1 ISTETDGRQ
10 EATERH
16 KAALGG
22 RVPAIAAR
30 CRPCR
35 PLPPHHGA
43 PILVPMQNPDIA
55 RLFDEVADLLEI
67 QDANPFRV
75 RAYRNAARTIR
86 DFPEPIAE
94 LARSGAKDLTDIP
107 GIGDDLAEKITAI
120 VTTGELPLRKQLA
133 AKLPAGLLDLLRI
146 PGLGPKRVKLLHKK
160 LKVKSATDLAAALAK
175 HRIQKLKGFG
185 PKIEEKIRTG
195 LGVAAQ
201 SERRLLLHE
210 AETAADAIVA
220 FLQASGGISQ
230 IEVAG
235 SYRRRRE
242 TIGDLDI
249 LVTSGDS
256 PKVMERIVSYGE
268 VGEVVS
274 QGETRSSVKLRSGLQ
289 VDLRAVEPA
298 AYGAAL
304 QYFTGSK
311 AHNVE
316 LRKVAQEHG
325 YKLNEYGLFK
335 GTRRVAGQTEEEIYA
350 KLGLDWIPPELREAR
365 GEITLAREHRLP
377 RLVELTAIRGDLQMH
392 TSATDGKGTIDEMA
406 HAARALGY
414 QYIAITDH
422 SKRVTMA
429 LGFDAKRLREQW
441 QTIDERNA
449 TSRGFTILKSIELDI
464 LENGKLDLPDD
475 VLAEADYVVATIHY
489 GLTQTGKELTR
500 RLVGAAEHPWVD
512 AIGHPTGRLVG
523 KREPYPAD
531 FEALCRACAAAG
543 CLLELNGHPE
553 RMDLPDTLAAAA
565 KQHGARFVLSTD
577 SQQPG
582 NLPFMKYAV
591 YLARRAGLEAGDI
604 VNTRALV
611 AFQAALKRAAT
622 GGKRRQ

>member
-1 ISTETDGRQ
+1 LEQAQ
-10 EATERH
+10 EAGSFFPE
-16 KAALGG
+16 
-22 RVPAIAAR
+22 P
-30 CRPCR
+30 
-35 PLPPHHGA
+35 
-43 PILVPMQNPDIA
+43 PMQNPDIA

-67 QDANPFRV
+67 QNANPFRV

-86 DFPEPIAE
+86 DFPEPMAE
-94 LARSGAKDLTDIP
+94 LVRGATKDLTDIP
-107 GIGDDLAEKITAI
+107 GIGEDLAEKIGEI

-146 PGLGPKRVKLLHKK
+146 PGLGPKRVKLLYQK
-160 LKVKSATDLAAALAK
+160 LKVKSAADLAKALDSGK
-175 HRIQKLKGFG
+175 VQKLKGFG
-185 PKIEEKIRTG
+185 PKMEEKMRAG
-195 LGVAAQ
+195 LGQAEVT
-201 SERRLLLHE
+201 ERRMLLNE
-210 AETAADAIVA
+210 AETQALAIVGNVKA
-220 FLQASGGISQ
+220 GGDVHQ

-249 LVTSGDS
+249 LVTSDAIA
-256 PKVMERIVSYGE
+256 KVMDRFVTYGE
-268 VGEVVS
+268 VAEVVS
-274 QGETRSSVKLRSGLQ
+274 NGETRSTVKLRGGLQ

-316 LRKVAQEHG
+316 LRKIAQEHG

-335 GTRRVAGQTEEEIYA
+335 GTRRVAGKTEEEIYA
-350 KLGLDWIPPELREAR
+350 KLGLDWMPPELREAR
-365 GEITLAREHRLP
+365 GEIALAREHHLP
-377 RLVELTAIRGDLQMH
+377 HLVDVADIRGDLQMH

-406 HAARALGY
+406 HAARALKY
-414 QYIAITDH
+414 EYIAITDH

-441 QTIDERNA
+441 RTIDERNA

-489 GLTQTGKELTR
+489 GLNQTEKELTR

-512 AIGHPTGRLVG
+512 AIGHPTGRVLG
-523 KREPYPAD
+523 KREPSRFD
-531 FEALCRACAAAG
+531 FDALVRACVAHG
-543 CLLELNGHPE
+543 CALELNGHPE

-565 KQHGARFVLSTD
+565 QKHGARFVLSTD
-577 SQQPG
+577 SHQPG

-591 YLARRAGLEAGDI
+591 DIARRAGLEAGDI
-604 VNTRALV
+604 LNTKPLAEFRKT
-611 AFQAALKRAAT
+611 LKR
-622 GGKRRQ
+622 GR

>member
-1 ISTETDGRQ
+1 
-10 EATERH
+10 
-16 KAALGG
+16 
-22 RVPAIAAR
+22 
-30 CRPCR
+30 
-35 PLPPHHGA
+35 
-43 PILVPMQNPDIA
+43 MQNPDLA

-94 LARSGAKDLTDIP
+94 LARSGATDLTEIP

-146 PGLGPKRVKLLHKK
+146 PGLGPKRVKLLYKK
-160 LKVKSATDLAAALAK
+160 LKVKSAADLAKVLDAGK
-175 HRIQKLKGFG
+175 VQKLKGFG
-185 PKIEEKIRTG
+185 PKIEEKMRAG
-195 LGVAAQ
+195 LGQAQ
-201 SERRLLLHE
+201 VTERRMLLNE
-210 AETAADAIVA
+210 AETQANAIVA
-220 FLQASGGISQ
+220 HVKEGGGVRQ

-256 PKVMERIVSYGE
+256 ARVMDRFVTYGE
-268 VGEVVS
+268 MTEVVS
-274 QGETRSSVKLRSGLQ
+274 KGETRSTVKLRGGLQ

-316 LRKVAQEHG
+316 LRQLAQG
-325 YKLNEYGLFK
+325 KKLKPNEY
-335 GTRRVAGQTEEEIYA
+335 
-350 KLGLDWIPPELREAR
+350 
-365 GEITLAREHRLP
+365 
-377 RLVELTAIRGDLQMH
+377 
-392 TSATDGKGTIDEMA
+392 S
-406 HAARALGY
+406 
-414 QYIAITDH
+414 AITDH

-429 LGFDAKRLREQW
+429 LGLDAKRLREQW
-441 QTIDERNA
+441 RTIDEWNA
-449 TSRGFTILKSIELDI
+449 GARGLTLLKSVELDI
-464 LENGKLDLPDD
+464 LETGKLDLPDD

-489 GLTQTGKELTR
+489 GTNQPERQLTR
-500 RLVGAAEHPWVD
+500 RLVGAAEHRWID
-512 AIGHPTGRLVG
+512 AIGPPTGRRLG
-523 KREPYPAD
+523 KREPYRFD
-531 FEALCRACAAAG
+531 FDALARACAAAG

-565 KQHGARFVLSTD
+565 KQHGVRFVLSTD
-577 SQQPG
+577 SHQPN

-591 YLARRAGLEAGDI
+591 DLARRAGLEAGDI
-604 VNTRALV
+604 LNTRPLAG
-611 AFQAALKRAAT
+611 FRKGLKRGRRKT
-622 GGKRRQ
+622 GKDGAG

>member
-1 ISTETDGRQ
+1 
-10 EATERH
+10 
-16 KAALGG
+16 
-22 RVPAIAAR
+22 
-30 CRPCR
+30 
-35 PLPPHHGA
+35 
-43 PILVPMQNPDIA
+43 MQNPDIA

-67 QDANPFRV
+67 QNANPFRV

-94 LARSGAKDLTDIP
+94 LVRAATKDLTEIP
-107 GIGDDLAEKITAI
+107 GIGEDLAEKIGDI

-146 PGLGPKRVKLLHKK
+146 PGLGPKRVKILYQK
-160 LKVKSATDLAAALAK
+160 LKVKSAADLAKALDAGK
-175 HRIQKLKGFG
+175 VQKLKGFG
-185 PKIEEKIRTG
+185 PKMEEKMRAG
-195 LGVAAQ
+195 LGQAQ
-201 SERRLLLHE
+201 VTERRMLLNE
-210 AETAADAIVA
+210 AETQALAIVGYLNA
-220 FLQASGGISQ
+220 GGNVRQ

-249 LVTSGDS
+249 LVTSDAS
-256 PKVMERIVSYGE
+256 AAVMDRFVRYGE
-268 VGEVVS
+268 VREIVS
-274 QGETRSSVKLRSGLQ
+274 QGETRSTVKFRSGLQ

-316 LRKVAQEHG
+316 LRKIAQEHG

-335 GTRRVAGQTEEEIYA
+335 GTRRVAGKTEEEIYA

-377 RLVELTAIRGDLQMH
+377 RLVALTDIRGDLQMH
-392 TSATDGKGTIDEMA
+392 TSATDGKGTIDDMA

-441 QTIDERNA
+441 KTIDEWNA

-475 VLAEADYVVATIHY
+475 VLAEADYVVATVHY
-489 GLTQTGKELTR
+489 GLNQTEKELTR
-500 RLVGAAEHPWVD
+500 RLVGAAEHPCVD
-512 AIGHPTGRLVG
+512 TIGHPTGRMLG
-523 KREPYPAD
+523 KRESYRFD
-531 FEALCRACAAAG
+531 FDAVVRACVAHG
-543 CLLELNGHPE
+543 CALELDGHPE

-565 KQHGARFVLSTD
+565 KKQGARFVLSTD
-577 SQQPG
+577 SHQPG
-582 NLPFMKYAV
+582 NLPFMRYAV
-591 YLARRAGLEAGDI
+591 DLARRAGLEAGDI
-604 VNTRALV
+604 LNTRPLTE
-611 AFQAALKRAAT
+611 FRSGLKRAAT
-622 GGKRRQ
+622 GGTRR

>member
-1 ISTETDGRQ
+1 
-10 EATERH
+10 
-16 KAALGG
+16 
-22 RVPAIAAR
+22 
-30 CRPCR
+30 
-35 PLPPHHGA
+35 
-43 PILVPMQNPDIA
+43 MQNPDIA

-86 DFPEPIAE
+86 DFPEP
-94 LARSGAKDLTDIP
+94 LADLVRAGTKDLTDIA
-107 GIGDDLAEKITAI
+107 GIGDDLAEKITEIA
-120 VTTGELPLRKQLA
+120 TKGELALRKQLA

-146 PGLGPKRVKLLHKK
+146 PGLGPKRVKLLYKK
-160 LKVKSATDLAAALAK
+160 LKVKSASDLSNALDQGK
-175 HRIQKLKGFG
+175 IQKLKGFG
-185 PKIEEKIRTG
+185 PKIEEKMRAG
-195 LGVAAQ
+195 LGQAQ
-201 SERRLLLHE
+201 VTERRMLLNE
-210 AETAADAIVA
+210 AETQATALVA
-220 FLQASGGISQ
+220 YLQAGGGVRQ
-230 IEVAG
+230 IAVAG

-249 LVTSGDS
+249 LVTSDDS
-256 PKVMERIVSYGE
+256 ARVMDRFVAYAD
-268 VGEVVS
+268 VADVVS
-274 QGETRSSVKLRSGLQ
+274 KGDTRSTVKLRGGLQ

-316 LRKVAQEHG
+316 IRKIAQEHG

-365 GEITLAREHRLP
+365 GEIALARERRLP
-377 RLVELTAIRGDLQMH
+377 RLVELTDIRGDLQMH

-406 HAARALGY
+406 EAARALGY

-441 QTIDERNA
+441 RSIDERNA

-489 GLTQTGKELTR
+489 GLTQTEKELTK
-500 RLVGAAEHPWVD
+500 RLVHAAEHPWVD
-512 AIGHPTGRLVG
+512 AIGHPTGRMLG
-523 KREPYPAD
+523 KREPYRFD
-531 FEALCRACAAAG
+531 FDAVVRACVAHG
-543 CLLELNGHPE
+543 CALELDGHPE

-565 KQHGARFVLSTD
+565 KQLGARFVLSTD
-577 SQQPG
+577 SHQPG

-591 YLARRAGLEAGDI
+591 DLARRAGLEARDI
-604 VNTRALV
+604 VNTRPLA
-611 AFQAALKRAAT
+611 AFRKELKRA
-622 GGKRRQ
+622 RQ

>member
-1 ISTETDGRQ
+1 
-10 EATERH
+10 
-16 KAALGG
+16 
-22 RVPAIAAR
+22 
-30 CRPCR
+30 
-35 PLPPHHGA
+35 
-43 PILVPMQNPDIA
+43 MQNPDIA

-86 DFPEPIAE
+86 DFPEP
-94 LARSGAKDLTDIP
+94 LADLVRAGTKDLTDIA
-107 GIGDDLAEKITAI
+107 GIGDDLAEKITEIA
-120 VTTGELPLRKQLA
+120 TKGELALRKQLA

-146 PGLGPKRVKLLHKK
+146 PGLGPKRVKLLYKK
-160 LKVKSATDLAAALAK
+160 LKVKSASDLSKALDQGK
-175 HRIQKLKGFG
+175 IQKLKGFG
-185 PKIEEKIRTG
+185 PKIEEKMRAG
-195 LGVAAQ
+195 LGQAQ
-201 SERRLLLHE
+201 VTERRMLLNE
-210 AETAADAIVA
+210 AETQATALVA
-220 FLQASGGISQ
+220 YLQAGGGVRQ
-230 IEVAG
+230 IAVAG

-249 LVTSGDS
+249 LVTSDDS
-256 PKVMERIVSYGE
+256 ARVMDRFVAYAD
-268 VGEVVS
+268 VADVVS
-274 QGETRSSVKLRSGLQ
+274 KGDTRSTVKLRGGLQ

-316 LRKVAQEHG
+316 LRKIAQEHG

-365 GEITLAREHRLP
+365 GEIALARERRLP
-377 RLVELTAIRGDLQMH
+377 RLVELTDIRGDLQMH

-406 HAARALGY
+406 EAARALGY

-441 QTIDERNA
+441 RSIDERNA

-489 GLTQTGKELTR
+489 GLTQTEKELTR
-500 RLVGAAEHPWVD
+500 RLVYAAEHPWVD
-512 AIGHPTGRLVG
+512 AIGHPTGRMLG
-523 KREPYPAD
+523 KREPYRFD
-531 FEALCRACAAAG
+531 FDAVVRACVAHG
-543 CLLELNGHPE
+543 CALELDGHPE

-565 KQHGARFVLSTD
+565 KQLGARFVLSTD
-577 SQQPG
+577 SHQPG

-591 YLARRAGLEAGDI
+591 DLARRAGLEARDI
-604 VNTRALV
+604 VNTRPLA
-611 AFQAALKRAAT
+611 AFRKELKRA
-622 GGKRRQ
+622 RQ